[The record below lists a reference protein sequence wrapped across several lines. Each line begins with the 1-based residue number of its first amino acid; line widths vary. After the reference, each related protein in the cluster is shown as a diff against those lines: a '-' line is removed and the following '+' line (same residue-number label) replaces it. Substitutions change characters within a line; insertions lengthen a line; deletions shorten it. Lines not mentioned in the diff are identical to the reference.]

1 MQTSFIYPPP
11 LCSLTCHLFTPSV
24 LRITKWVFSGGIGGC
39 WGSEERKER
48 SQEKVLRS
56 LLLSPALKCP
66 LSPGPNP
73 YPNPTLAAPCQP
85 SFSKLT
91 AGSGSPGP
99 SLTSSV
105 LLWWQIPRLC
115 SWQFG
120 ALAGSQGAPLLITFL
135 TAIHSLWLETI
146 RMPGPALA
154 GSYIT
159 TNMWALHHYKQ
170 GPC

>member
-1 MQTSFIYPPP
+1 MQTFYLPSSTLFPDLPS
-11 LCSLTCHLFTPSV
+11 LHSQCSQDHQVSV
-24 LRITKWVFSGGIGGC
+24 LRWHWRLLGIRREKGKITRESAQV
-39 WGSEERKER
+39 
-48 SQEKVLRS
+48 
-56 LLLSPALKCP
+56 SPP
-66 LSPGPNP
+66 LPRTQVSSFPGPNP